1 MYWMEEREIE
11 RKRCRNQPRYS
22 GVVVKSRDWIMI
34 PVLPMKTSEH
44 IHNRTFSGCSNDILA
59 APHRTTLG
67 YSQSPTR
74 TVDRTL
80 TFFLLHVKHPPLD
93 LECGCL
99 LTKPGLRR
107 TIGFTLVLLGRVNV
121 SI

>member
-1 MYWMEEREIE
+1 M
-11 RKRCRNQPRYS
+11 KP
-22 GVVVKSRDWIMI
+22 RDWIKT
-34 PVLPMKTSEH
+34 PVFSMKIYEH
-44 IHNRTFSGCSNDILA
+44 IRNQTFSGCSNDILA
-59 APHRTTLG
+59 APHRTKSG
-67 YSQSPTR
+67 YSQSSTR

-99 LTKPGLRR
+99 LTKPELRR

-121 SI
+121 SV